1 MSFYITTP
9 IYYVNAVPHIGTVY
23 TTLVCDVIARFKRL
37 EGQKVRFLTGTDE
50 HGAKIEKSARD
61 KGVDPQQFVD
71 QVSEHFSKIFQR
83 MNISNNDFIRTTEER
98 HKKAVNH
105 FWKVLQDNGHIY
117 LDKYSGWYAI
127 RDESFYAESEL
138 VNGKAP
144 TGAEVEWVEE
154 ESYFF
159 DLSKWQTKLLEFYK
173 ENPDFV
179 KPSWRFNEIIKFV
192 ESGLHDLSVS
202 RTGVKWG
209 IPVPNSPNHTIYVW
223 LDALVNYI
231 SALGYPSVDSI
242 DYKELWPANIHMVG
256 KDITKFHA
264 IYWPAF
270 LMAAGIPLPK
280 HIVSHGWWLNE
291 GEKISKSLGNV
302 IDPNEIVDAY
312 GLDYVRYYLMREI
325 SFGNDG
331 NFTKDS
337 FVNRINS
344 ELANK
349 IGNLLQRTLS
359 MVFKNC
365 DEKIPDC
372 KRNIDYLYNNYD
384 VLKNAAN
391 LYSEVKVLF
400 DDYQFSKVLEKI
412 ALYADELNRF
422 VDVSA
427 PWLLKNTDP
436 EKMQEI
442 LYVVLESVR
451 YLGIILSP
459 FIPDSSQKILFQLK
473 VPIKERDFVHLSKEF
488 ALEAHHI
495 LKPESVFPRIDESK
509 HDN

>member
-9 IYYVNAVPHIGTVY
+9 IYYVNDKPHIGTVY

-37 EGQKVRFLTGTDE
+37 EGHKVRFLTGTDE
-50 HGAKIEKSARD
+50 HGAKVEKKAKEKGIE
-61 KGVDPQQFVD
+61 PQKFVD
-71 QVSEHFSKIFQR
+71 QLALHFVNVFNR
-83 MNISNNDFIRTTEER
+83 VNISNNDFIRTTEER

-117 LDKYSGWYAI
+117 LGKYSGWYAI
-127 RDESFYAESEL
+127 RDESFYAETEL

-159 DLSKWQTKLLEFYK
+159 DLSKWQEKLLDFYK
-173 ENPDFV
+173 NNPDFV
-179 KPSWRFNEIIKFV
+179 KPSGRFNEIIKFV
-192 ESGLHDLSVS
+192 ESGLHDLSIS

-209 IPVPNSPNHTIYVW
+209 IPVPGSPNHTIYVW

-231 SALGYPSVDSI
+231 SALGYPDPTQ
-242 DYKELWPANIHMVG
+242 DYKELWPANVHMIG

-270 LMAAGIPLPK
+270 LMAADLPLPK
-280 HIVSHGWWLNE
+280 QIISHGWWLNE

-302 IDPNEIVDAY
+302 IDPNDIIDEY

-337 FVNRINS
+337 FVNRVNS
-344 ELANK
+344 ELSNK
-349 IGNLLQRTLS
+349 IGNLLQRSLS

-365 DEKIPDC
+365 DEKIPQG
-372 KRNIDYLYNNYD
+372 KKNIDYLYNNYD
-384 VLKNAAN
+384 LLAKA
-391 LYSEVKVLF
+391 VKLFPEIKILF
-400 DDYQFSKVLEKI
+400 DDYQFSKALEKV

-422 VDVSA
+422 VDSSA
-427 PWLLKNTDP
+427 PWLLKKTDP
-436 EKMQEI
+436 EKMAEI
-442 LYVVLESVR
+442 LYVILECLR
-451 YLGIILSP
+451 YVGIILLP
-459 FIPDSSQKILFQLK
+459 FIPESAEKILFQLR
-473 VPIKERDFVHLSKEF
+473 VPIKERDFSHLNKEF
-488 ALEAHHI
+488 ALSDHI
-495 LKPESVFPRIDESK
+495 IMQPEGVFPRIDESRN
-509 HDN
+509 DN